1 MKTRK
6 TTALVKLECRKYRK
20 WKIEV
25 PQIEFL
31 YLIDF
36 RCKKSELSEK
46 IEFCSISP
54 GKKNRAAEKRNEVE
68 IVFSAEIVNA
78 FSLVLYLQSYRDRWH
93 IKKSFL
99 FRWPQWRLEPWIDPG
114 WQRRFRL
121 GWRLVRWGRRIR
133 RWLHHSQTLANLGR
147 KWRWVQKSSIKVKKI
162 RETEFLLFWRIF
174 LGPEDGPVFHGQVCT
189 KGQPIRLCLGQMMN
203 LRKKQLIK
211 SKHCLKKSIIV
222 STKMDLTKMAMMT
235 LMRMSVQEH
244 PILLVQSIHVFQKK
258 WRVNVPFGDKGFH
271 IWGKKTRQIE
281 SDQLYFTEKSWFF

>member
-1 MKTRK
+1 MTSVKTWALDWSWMTK
-6 TTALVKLECRKYRK
+6 TIPSWV
-20 WKIEV
+20 EV
-25 PQIEFL
+25 GQMRTKNTKMTSSLPDTCQPWTKMTMSSEEFHQ
-31 YLIDF
+31 
-36 RCKKSELSEK
+36 
-46 IEFCSISP
+46 
-54 GKKNRAAEKRNEVE
+54 G
-68 IVFSAEIVNA
+68 
-78 FSLVLYLQSYRDRWH
+78 
-93 IKKSFL
+93 
-99 FRWPQWRLEPWIDPG
+99 
-114 WQRRFRL
+114 
-121 GWRLVRWGRRIR
+121 
-133 RWLHHSQTLANLGR
+133 
-147 KWRWVQKSSIKVKKI
+147 KKI
-162 RETEFLLFWRIF
+162 RETEFLLFWRIFF

-281 SDQLYFTEKSWFF
+281 NDQLYFTEKSWFF